1 MTSRKTLPIGSILP
15 NGDQQ
20 LPDGIQPNHRMRG
33 TLTLP
38 KGSTVTYMDKYGKR
52 RSIPHGH
59 VFTCSWRKGSPWEI
73 DIYGLPDA
81 SILGVSIASRLLP
94 IGSLALTTTKQT
106 RKRMLTS
113 KSAYLNR
120 LACIKLTIP
129 HGHEKAFDVREIG
142 CTYVDV

>member
-20 LPDGIQPNHRMRG
+20 LPDGIRSNDRMRA
-33 TLTLP
+33 TLYVPL
-38 KGSTVTYMDKYGKR
+38 KSKVTYMDKHGKR
-52 RSIPHGH
+52 RYVPCEH

-81 SILGVSIASRLLP
+81 PPIVSMDSHMIPCGSIR
-94 IGSLALTTTKQT
+94 LTTMKQS
-106 RKRMLTS
+106 KLPLCPS
-113 KSAYLNR
+113 KSVYLNR
-120 LACIKLTIP
+120 LACIALTIP
-129 HGHEKAFDVREIG
+129 HGHESAFDVREIG